1 MNSRSVR
8 VRVRDARAERGQN
21 RRVRAK
27 IVALLVSL
35 AALWSFAAFVT
46 LREGVNLLW
55 VTTLDTGVGKPTES
69 LLSALQQERRLSL
82 VYLGGHRFDQ
92 LGALTD
98 QRARTD
104 AALTQFRTLVQG
116 GDVQF
121 AASAALRRRLTEVL
135 GKLSGLRR
143 ARTAIDNGGADRLE
157 AAAAFTG
164 IGASGFP

>member
-27 IVALLVSL
+27 IVALPVSL

-55 VTTLDTGVGKPTES
+55 VTTLDKGVGKPTES

-82 VYLGGHRFDQ
+82 VYLGGRR
-92 LGALTD
+92 AD
-98 QRARTD
+98 QRAALADQRSQTD
-104 AALTQFRTLVQG
+104 TAAADFPRLLHRG
-116 GDVQF
+116 GGPVPP
-121 AASAALRRRLTEVL
+121 
-135 GKLSGLRR
+135 
-143 ARTAIDNGGADRLE
+143 GGAPRQRVGGPPR
-157 AAAAFTG
+157 AG
-164 IGASGFP
+164 GC